1 MMIPRSLE
9 SFENWTSVEAECMK
23 ITENG
28 IFCKAYKL
36 NQLTSSF
43 ETLYLAGAVA
53 AEIANNPKRCPD
65 QLITTGPVKRL
76 EEVDHVG
83 LVKHLGLK

>member
-1 MMIPRSLE
+1 M
-9 SFENWTSVEAECMK
+9 EAECMK

-43 ETLYLAGAVA
+43 EILYLTGAVA
-53 AEIANNPKRCPD
+53 AEIANNPKRRPD

-76 EEVDHVG
+76 EEVHHVG